1 MTAPT
6 RNRTAMGD
14 VQPGAD
20 LGPRE
25 RHAKREPVALEP
37 AGRDGGVRAR
47 VKAQDALDRYALR
60 GELAPGDGKENHRRR
75 DAALRLRLDW
85 TKAGLEATLTSAYV
99 EIVQGGR
106 RIDRMA
112 TREDAYRAFRDAIQ
126 AVGPVAAQ
134 EVIETACLGNAVG
147 RLRLEIL
154 RRGLAVLA
162 DHYEKDSAP
171 RAPRCPDGRLE

>member
-6 RNRTAMGD
+6 GPRTTMERASR
-14 VQPGAD
+14 GAD

-25 RHAKREPVALEP
+25 RHAKMDPVALEP
-37 AGRDGGVRAR
+37 AGRGGVRAR
-47 VKAQDALDRYALR
+47 VRAQDALDRYALR
-60 GELAPGDGKENHRRR
+60 GELAPGDAAENRRLR

-85 TKAGLEATLTSAYV
+85 TKAGLEATVTSGYAEV
-99 EIVQGGR
+99 VQGGPR
-106 RIDRMA
+106 PDRMA
-112 TREDAYRAFRDAIQ
+112 CREDAYRGFRDAIQ

-134 EVIETACLGNAVG
+134 EVIEAACLGNPVG

-162 DHYEKDSAP
+162 DHYEKDEIAAAP
-171 RAPRCPDGRLE
+171 APDPRNKR